1 MSTNLILYAMYLRQK
16 ENKGKNINNRAE
28 SCYCQKKRNGEDAQ
42 YVNSSGSNSA
52 ALLPLLYFTLS

>member
-28 SCYCQKKRNGEDAQ
+28 SW
-42 YVNSSGSNSA
+42 
-52 ALLPLLYFTLS
+52 LLPKKEMAKMPNT